1 MFTLSAI
8 FTTNVYLAGA
18 IGFFNCMVFGGMG
31 LTLELVK
38 VLMIPITVSAY
49 KKHDKLLAI
58 VSTSF
63 LTVLISISIFAN
75 YQYVTNLTT
84 YKNDSKKIVSSEYEK
99 LNQDKKIIESKIES
113 HGSEIK
119 KIDPKIESLE
129 KKLNQKLNQKNEIIE
144 SKKALTS
151 TESNI

>member
-1 MFTLSAI
+1 
-8 FTTNVYLAGA
+8 
-18 IGFFNCMVFGGMG
+18 
-31 LTLELVK
+31 
-38 VLMIPITVSAY
+38 MIPITVSAY

-75 YQYVTNLTT
+75 YQYVTNLTI

-99 LNQDKKIIESKIES
+99 LNQDQKIIESKIES

-151 TESNI
+151 TESNV